1 MYIETVADFLRRNK
15 KALDFFGRLRFTGC
29 VICPMFCLQSTF
41 CISQAGIFFV
51 SLGLSFLNYSS
62 RDLRQLLDSLEHWRG
77 RVSGPQGTQLLGT
90 GILCLPEC
98 LPYSFDVRVP
108 RRTNNE

>member
-1 MYIETVADFLRRNK
+1 
-15 KALDFFGRLRFTGC
+15 
-29 VICPMFCLQSTF
+29 MFCLQSTF
-41 CISQAGIFFV
+41 CISQAGIFFF

-77 RVSGPQGTQLLGT
+77 RVSGPQGAQLLGT
-90 GILCLPEC
+90 GILYLPEC

-108 RRTNNE
+108 RRTNEGVRVPVGRGIKSHQGSPTDGMLTGQLRYAKM